1 LKKARKV
8 SRAALRREA
17 KERAELFLA
26 IGEFIFEFS
35 QLEFTIRVALATL
48 LNPAWNDDKFDA
60 VTSPYD
66 FAALCRVT
74 WEVCKGD
81 PRILPTLADQAD
93 KEAEVARVFKAC
105 LAINDERVRI
115 AHGTWT
121 IGSGARHVARGT
133 LKAQFHFEK
142 PEKIVEKTREVK
154 KLMASVVQLL
164 GWEPAKAAG
173 A

>member
-1 LKKARKV
+1 VKKAGKV

-17 KERAELFLA
+17 KERVELFLA

-74 WEVCKGD
+74 REVFKLD
-81 PRILPTLADQAD
+81 APTFPTLEDQEKWK
-93 KEAEVARVFKAC
+93 KEVDAPSMRAWRSTMSA
-105 LAINDERVRI
+105 
-115 AHGTWT
+115 
-121 IGSGARHVARGT
+121 
-133 LKAQFHFEK
+133 
-142 PEKIVEKTREVK
+142 
-154 KLMASVVQLL
+154 
-164 GWEPAKAAG
+164 
-173 A
+173 